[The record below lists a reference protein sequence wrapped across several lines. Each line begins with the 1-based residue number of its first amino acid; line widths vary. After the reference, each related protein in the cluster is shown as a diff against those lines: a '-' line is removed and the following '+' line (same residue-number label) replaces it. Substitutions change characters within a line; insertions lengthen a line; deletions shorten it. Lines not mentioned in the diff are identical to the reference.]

1 MLESQDDLGKYDAN
15 CNCDIKNIDIKLT
28 NVLCTLKVLNDKI
41 DKINKSTDNMNE
53 HISFV
58 EAVYSSVSNPFY
70 YILNKVSRQ
79 PVKQIEMKKDINN

>member
-1 MLESQDDLGKYDAN
+1 MLESQDDLGNYDTN

-79 PVKQIEMKKDINN
+79 PVKQIEMKKDK